1 MYQDKIALTMQD
13 ILEKEFKVDA
23 RGYRMQEVDQFLDVV
38 IRDYNEYNN
47 VIKGLNEEKKTLIS
61 ENNLLKQEIRDLK
74 STIDTLKSGEKEI
87 TNVDLLRRIS
97 QLEKIILG
105 KEQ

>member
-1 MYQDKIALTMQD
+1 MYQDKIALTMQS
-13 ILEKEFKVDA
+13 ILEKDFKIDA
-23 RGYRMQEVDQFLDVV
+23 RGYRMQEVDQFLDII

-47 VIKGLNEEKKTLIS
+47 IIKGLINNKEALVS
-61 ENNLLKQEIRDLK
+61 ENALLKQEIRDLK

>member
-1 MYQDKIALTMQD
+1 MVFRGGDFVQEKINIWEEMQN
-13 ILEKEFKVDA
+13 LK
-23 RGYRMQEVDQFLDVV
+23 
-38 IRDYNEYNN
+38 
-47 VIKGLNEEKKTLIS
+47 S
-61 ENNLLKQEIRDLK
+61 ENDALKQEVRDLR

-105 KEQ
+105 REQ

>member
-1 MYQDKIALTMQD
+1 MYHDKIALTMQN
-13 ILEKEFKVDA
+13 ILEKDFKVDA
-23 RGYRMQEVDQFLDVV
+23 RGYRMQEVDQFLDII

-47 VIKGLNEEKKTLIS
+47 IIKRLNNEKQSLAS
-61 ENNLLKQEIRDLK
+61 ENSLLKQEIRDLR

-105 KEQ
+105 REQ

>member
-1 MYQDKIALTMQD
+1 MYHDKIALTMQN
-13 ILEKEFKVDA
+13 ILEKDFKVDA
-23 RGYRMQEVDQFLDVV
+23 RGYRMQEVDQFLDII

-47 VIKGLNEEKKTLIS
+47 IIKSLVNEKQSLAS
-61 ENNLLKQEIRDLK
+61 ENSLLKQEIRDLR

-105 KEQ
+105 REQ